1 MSARAKSQQLRLAN
15 PKVQRL
21 RRLVRRGADRREEGL
36 VVAEGPKIIRAA
48 HEGGAKIRE
57 LYLGPDADPSVE
69 EFAAESGAVVHW
81 LAAGVIERVASTVT
95 PQSEIAL
102 VSRPATTLDSFAH
115 ARLVLVGVAVQ
126 DPGNAGTMVRTAL
139 AAGASGILFTEGSVD
154 VFSPK
159 TVRSSAGAVF
169 RLPVIEGLDPAEAL
183 GEIGRRGFTRLGTDA
198 DIGEDLYEAQLPDRT
213 AVVVGNE
220 ANGLPADLAPCLD
233 RTVRI
238 PMVGPADSLNVAVAS
253 AVVCFELLRRHRA
266 QVRDG

>member
-1 MSARAKSQQLRLAN
+1 M
-15 PKVQRL
+15 
-21 RRLVRRGADRREEGL
+21 
-36 VVAEGPKIIRAA
+36 AEGPKVIRAA
-48 HEGGAKIRE
+48 HEGGAEIRE
-57 LYLGPDADPSVE
+57 LYLGPDADPAVE
-69 EFAAESGAVVHW
+69 DLGVESGAVVQR

-102 VSRPATTLDSFAH
+102 VSRPQASLESLAT

-169 RLPVIEGLDPAEAL
+169 ALPVIEGLPAAGAL
-183 GEIGRRGFTRLGTDA
+183 DEIGRQGLTRLGTDA
-198 DIGEDLYEAQLPDRT
+198 DSGEDLYEAHLSDRT
-213 AVVVGNE
+213 AVIVGNE
-220 ANGLPADLAPCLD
+220 ANGLPSELVPYLD

-238 PMVGPADSLNVAVAS
+238 PMLGPADSLNVAVAS
-253 AVVCFELLRRHRA
+253 AVVCFELLRRRRA
-266 QVRDG
+266 LGREV

>member
-1 MSARAKSQQLRLAN
+1 M
-15 PKVQRL
+15 
-21 RRLVRRGADRREEGL
+21 
-36 VVAEGPKIIRAA
+36 AEGPKVIRAA
-48 HEGGAKIRE
+48 HEGGAEIRE
-57 LYLGPDADPSVE
+57 LYLGPDADPELERIGVEVGASVQ
-69 EFAAESGAVVHW
+69 W
-81 LAAGVIERVASTVT
+81 LADGVIERVASTVS

-102 VSRPATTLDSFAH
+102 VRRPEATLEALDD

-169 RLPVIEGLDPAEAL
+169 ALPVIDGVGAAEAL
-183 GEIGRRGFTRLGTDA
+183 EDIGRRGLTRLGTDA
-198 DIGEDLYEAQLPDRT
+198 DRGDDLYEAQLPDRT

-220 ANGLPADLAPCLD
+220 ANGLPSELVPYLD

-238 PMVGPADSLNVAVAS
+238 PMLGPADSLNVAVAS
-253 AVVCFELLRRHRA
+253 AVVCFELLRRQR
-266 QVRDG
+266 VRGE